1 MSKWNLIIN
10 VGRCEN
16 CYNCV
21 IAERDEHVGND
32 FPGYAAP
39 AAAVGDSPIRI
50 LRRVQGSAP
59 MVETTYLP
67 VMCNHC
73 DDAPCMR
80 VGGDAIRKRDDGI
93 VIIDPVKAKGRRDI
107 AQSCPYGSIVWNEEQ
122 QLPQTWIFDAHLL
135 DQGWTQPR
143 CQQVCPT
150 GAVEA
155 IRMDDREMRDLAR
168 KEGLRVLEPE
178 LNTRPRVWY
187 RGLERWERCFIGGS
201 VSATLDGVV
210 ECVAGAEAALFKDGE
225 LVATTVSDGFGD
237 FVFRGLTEGS
247 GRYQVSVR
255 HASGHASQQCELGE
269 SVYLGELMLA
279 PAEATSGA
287 EAS

>member
-1 MSKWNLIIN
+1 MSEWNLIVN

-21 IAERDEHVGND
+21 IAERDEHTGND

-50 LRRVQGSAP
+50 QRRVQGEAP

-80 VGGDAIRKRDDGI
+80 YAPDAIRKRDDGI
-93 VIIDPVKAKGRRDI
+93 VIIDPEKARGRKDI
-107 AQSCPYGSIVWNEEQ
+107 VGSCPYRAIVWNEEQ

-135 DQGWTQPR
+135 DQGWRRPR

-150 GAVEA
+150 DVFEAVKV
-155 IRMDDREMRDLAR
+155 DDAAMAERAEKD
-168 KEGLRVLEPE
+168 GLRVLKPH
-178 LNTRPRVWY
+178 LGTRPRVWY
-187 RGLERWERCFIGGS
+187 RGLERWETCFVGGS
-201 VSATLDGVV
+201 VSAEIGGVV
-210 ECVAGAEAALFKDGE
+210 ECVEGATVTLSQADQL
-225 LVATTVSDGFGD
+225 LATTVTDGFGD
-237 FVFRGLTEGS
+237 FRFDDLP
-247 GRYQVSVR
+247 R
-255 HASGHASQQCELGE
+255 HGGAYTVEISHAHGGATRDCALGE
-269 SVYLGELMLA
+269 SVYIGEIRLTGSVA
-279 PAEATSGA
+279 AAEAA
-287 EAS
+287 